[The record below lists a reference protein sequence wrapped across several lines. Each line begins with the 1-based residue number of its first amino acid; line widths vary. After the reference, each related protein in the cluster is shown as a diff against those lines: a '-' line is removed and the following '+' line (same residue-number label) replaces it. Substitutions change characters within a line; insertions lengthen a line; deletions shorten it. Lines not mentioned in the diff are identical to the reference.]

1 MAVTPVLDDVLGRA
15 ADKED
20 RHQAEEEADA
30 DVRELGDPLHPEP
43 DRQREDHRDEDQ
55 HDNRQ
60 VVALGEA
67 CHLRQRRR
75 QKGGRGR
82 EGGGGRRQQPDNR
95 EEVDDFPER
104 PVDLFPEDR
113 PAGLAHPLA
122 GGLADMHHI
131 AVGRRREDVEGP
143 GDRAPVEEG
152 VGARPV
158 LFLGQGHPLHRKRGF
173 VIIVAPLA
181 EGPVEDVG
189 RHRRGED
196 HRPPR

>member
-1 MAVTPVLDDVLGRA
+1 MAVTPVSMMYFAGP

-20 RHQAEEEADA
+20 RHQARRRGRCRC
-30 DVRELGDPLHPEP
+30 RELGDPLHPEP

-60 VVALGEA
+60 IVALRQPG
-67 CHLRQRRR
+67 HLRQRRR

-82 EGGGGRRQQPDNR
+82 EGSGGRRQQPDNR

-122 GGLADMHHI
+122 GGFADVHHI

-158 LFLGQGHPLHRKRGF
+158 LFLGQGHPLHCEGGLAI
-173 VIIVAPLA
+173 VVAPLA